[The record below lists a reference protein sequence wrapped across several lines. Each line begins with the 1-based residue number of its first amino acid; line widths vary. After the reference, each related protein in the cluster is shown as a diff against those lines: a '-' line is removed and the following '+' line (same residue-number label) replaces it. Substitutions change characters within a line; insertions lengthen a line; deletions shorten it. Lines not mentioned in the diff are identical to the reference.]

1 LSRPES
7 NPRTLESATATAAA
21 TATPAFLLLDFL
33 PLKQTSQLYSIMS
46 SSWLKDLYGGL
57 RPILSLLV
65 LDTVI
70 FLGLCY
76 STFSPSSVAANQEE
90 NQYSTN
96 LIVLLVSSVCALAS
110 LGLTKQWTLLFPFLP
125 FLALQLFQ
133 HVTQVGS
140 SSSSSSSGNWGAML
154 IVVLSSILLLIG
166 AALVIVFPT
175 VELPP
180 VKGPYNVG
188 IVDLFLPVDMASGGD
203 FTNQKN
209 GGATAAAAATA
220 TATECDPWSGDS
232 ITHVP
237 VRILYPTL
245 DKPGKVRHL
254 KPSVAIEFCKQTMKF
269 GAPPSIQ
276 DFAWIMHTWSVSG
289 LRAKQNATL
298 LPSDKAEKLP
308 IVIYSH
314 GLGGTSDVYSYQ
326 TMALASQGYIVLSL
340 NHQDGSAP
348 VVQRVD
354 GSLLTFDFEIPG
366 LKGGKDT
373 EEEYYRSRRSRTNL
387 RVKEL
392 LASTEKFLGL
402 DEMDLPE
409 LKESNLSLVGRL
421 QKDHVFFMGHSF
433 GGATVLTA
441 AKRRPD
447 MIKAVIAHDPATEW
461 MPDDARKSLFADD
474 RLEGLSRKFTG
485 GTGGYGSSSMDNVKD
500 TAALHDVNMLL
511 LFSNEWRNTGFCDCD
526 LVEEMFAAG
535 RLGPKDGSSSY
546 SIISKAH
553 HQEFSD
559 TNMLM
564 PTWLSRSSGAQG
576 TRSPIDTAE
585 EIADKTRI
593 FLETVRRE

>member
-1 LSRPES
+1 
-7 NPRTLESATATAAA
+7 
-21 TATPAFLLLDFL
+21 
-33 PLKQTSQLYSIMS
+33 M
-46 SSWLKDLYGGL
+46 SWLKYLYGGL
-57 RPILSLLV
+57 RPIISLLV
-65 LDTVI
+65 LDAVVFI
-70 FLGLCY
+70 GLCY
-76 STFSPSSVAANQEE
+76 STFSSATKS
-90 NQYSTN
+90 N

-125 FLALQLFQ
+125 FLTLQLLRR
-133 HVTQVGS
+133 VKA
-140 SSSSSSSGNWGAML
+140 GNWASIL
-154 IVVLSSILLLIG
+154 IVILSSILLIMG

-188 IVDLFLPVDMASGGD
+188 IVDLFLPVDMASAGGQVCQTSKGD
-203 FTNQKN
+203 FTDKD
-209 GGATAAAAATA
+209 GDTTAIA
-220 TATECDPWSGDS
+220 CDPWSGDL

-237 VRILYPTL
+237 VRMLYPTL
-245 DKPGKVRHL
+245 DKPGRVRHL
-254 KPSVAIEFCKQTMKF
+254 KPMVAIEFCKQTMKF

-289 LRAKQNATL
+289 LRAKQNAAL
-298 LPSDKAEKLP
+298 LPSEKAEKLP

-326 TMALASQGYIVLSL
+326 TMALASQGFVVLSL

-354 GSLLTFDFEIPG
+354 GSFLTFDFEIPG

-373 EEEYYRSRRSRTNL
+373 EEEYYRARRSRTNL

-392 LASTEKFLGL
+392 LASAEQLL
-402 DEMDLPE
+402 ELNERDLPE
-409 LKESNLSLVGRL
+409 LKESNLSLIGRL
-421 QKDHVFFMGHSF
+421 QKDHMFFMGHSF

-441 AKRRPD
+441 AKRRPE
-447 MIKAVIAHDPATEW
+447 MIKAVLAHDPAIEW

-485 GTGGYGSSSMDNVKD
+485 GTGGYGSMDDAKEKD
-500 TAALHDVNMLL
+500 DSDTALHDVNMLL
-511 LFSNEWRNTGFCDCD
+511 LFSNEWRNISFCDCD
-526 LVEEMFAAG
+526 LVGEMFTAG
-535 RLGPKDGSSSY
+535 RLGPKDGSSFY
-546 SIISKAH
+546 SIISEAH

-564 PTWLSRSSGAQG
+564 PTWLSRASGAQG
-576 TRSPIDTAE
+576 SRSPIDTAE
-585 EIADKTRI
+585 EIADKTRT

>member
-1 LSRPES
+1 MP
-7 NPRTLESATATAAA
+7 
-21 TATPAFLLLDFL
+21 
-33 PLKQTSQLYSIMS
+33 
-46 SSWLKDLYGGL
+46 WLKDLYGGL

-65 LDTVI
+65 LDTVVFI
-70 FLGLCY
+70 CLCY
-76 STFSPSSVAANQEE
+76 ATFSSATKS
-90 NQYSTN
+90 N

-125 FLALQLFQ
+125 FLTLQLLRRIRA
-133 HVTQVGS
+133 
-140 SSSSSSSGNWGAML
+140 GNWAAIL
-154 IVVLSSILLLIG
+154 IVILSSILLLMG

-188 IVDLFLPVDMASGGD
+188 IIDLFLPVDMASVGVSQICQSGGD
-203 FTNQKN
+203 FKDKKD
-209 GGATAAAAATA
+209 GDEAATA
-220 TATECDPWSGDS
+220 CDPWSGDL

-237 VRILYPTL
+237 VRMLYPTL
-245 DKPGKVRHL
+245 DKPGRVRHL
-254 KPSVAIEFCKQTMKF
+254 KPKVAIEFCKQTMKF

-276 DFAWIMHTWSVSG
+276 AFSWIMHTWSVSG
-289 LRAKQNATL
+289 LRAKQNAAL

-354 GSLLTFDFEIPG
+354 GSFLTFDFEIPG
-366 LKGGKDT
+366 LNGGKDT
-373 EEEYYRSRRSRTNL
+373 EEEYYRARRSRTNL

-392 LASTEKFLGL
+392 LASTERLL
-402 DEMDLPE
+402 ELNEMDLPE
-409 LKESNLSLVGRL
+409 LKESKLSLVGRL
-421 QKDHVFFMGHSF
+421 QKDHMLFMGHSF

-447 MIKAVIAHDPATEW
+447 MIKAVIAHDPAIEW
-461 MPDDARKSLFADD
+461 MPDDARKSLFPDD

-485 GTGGYGSSSMDNVKD
+485 GTGGYGSIDDDKYHDDSD
-500 TAALHDVNMLL
+500 TALHDVNMLL
-511 LFSNEWRNTGFCDCD
+511 LFSNEWRNISFCDCD

-546 SIISKAH
+546 SVISKAH

-564 PTWLSRSSGAQG
+564 PTWLSRGTGAQG
-576 TRSPIDTAE
+576 SRSPIDTAE
-585 EIADKTRI
+585 EIADKTRT
-593 FLETVRRE
+593 FLETVRLE